1 MNNNKQKG
9 FTLIEML
16 VVIGIIGL
24 LSAVVVVG
32 LAPARQE
39 ARDARRIADINQLA
53 NWMEINYNSSTGY
66 DTPAAAQLEVPGEYN
81 IVVSVS
87 GHNYNMGIRLERDS
101 NDNFDASI
109 CPSGVSAPAFCV
121 SQ

>member
-1 MNNNKQKG
+1 MNNKQQG

-39 ARDARRIADINQLA
+39 ARDARRIADVNQLA
-53 NWMEINYNSSTGY
+53 NWMEINYNPSTGY
-66 DTPAAAQLEVPGEYN
+66 QTPTSDQLVVPGEYN
-81 IVVSVS
+81 IVINVS

-101 NDNFDASI
+101 NDNFDSSV
-109 CPSGVSAPAFCV
+109 CPSGISAPAFCV